1 MAISSDARAG
11 ARPLSVPA
19 RAVVAGYTVAIAGA
33 LVVQGVTAPLAG
45 TILCAVL
52 VVALLAHPVL
62 AGDARLDLLV
72 AVALVPLAAILA
84 VAMPIEEVPRTLWP
98 ALVGVPVLLGIV
110 LAARRLRLG
119 RAALGVT
126 PTGLRPL
133 AWALAAGIPLGLVVY
148 LVLRPARIEAGLGP
162 VAVAGAALAVG
173 VFAGALEELLLRGLV
188 QPLLVGAVGARGIPW
203 TAGLSAALYAGTRS
217 VPVVLLAGGL
227 SLVAGG
233 VARRSGTIAAV
244 ALAHGT
250 LAAGALVVWPAVL
263 GAPDPA
269 PLVRPIVRPAPVKV
283 DVAAGVSPEIV
294 RMRHMGTLEPLPPAA
309 IAVDT
314 LRARLHAP
322 PPVVHHRHHARRHR
336 HRHRARRAR
345 RRFVPVVPRRTVRP
359 APRVFTAPRPAPR
372 PAPVAPRPAPAPAPA
387 PRPAP
392 PVARPPAPRPA
403 PRPAPKPAPQP
414 SSPSQNFDDSG

>member
-1 MAISSDARAG
+1 
-11 ARPLSVPA
+11 
-19 RAVVAGYTVAIAGA
+19 VVAGYALAVGGA

-162 VAVAGAALAVG
+162 AAVAGAALAVG

-217 VPVVLLAGGL
+217 VPVVLVAGGL

-283 DVAAGVSPEIV
+283 EVAAGVSPEIV

-336 HRHRARRAR
+336 HRARRAR

-372 PAPVAPRPAPAPAPA
+372 PAPVAPRPAPAPAP
-387 PRPAP
+387 RPAP